1 MNEKPSLQEQMR
13 KAAAEK
19 MWLQYFNNHLLSQ
32 GVITPEEHRKIQVKL
47 ATRKGGSKAG
57 R

>member
-13 KAAAEK
+13 KAAVEK

-47 ATRKGGSKAG
+47 VTRKGGG
-57 R
+57 RAH